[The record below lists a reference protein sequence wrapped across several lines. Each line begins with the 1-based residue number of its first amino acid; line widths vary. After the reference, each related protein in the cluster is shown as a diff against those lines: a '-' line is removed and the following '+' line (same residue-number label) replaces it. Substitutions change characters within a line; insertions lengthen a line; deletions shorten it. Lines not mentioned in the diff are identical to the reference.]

1 MLSGTKGVIFG
12 ILFYGSLLL
21 TPFCLL
27 GLAVCGFM
35 LIWEPDA
42 FRTRWTKYRTWIFCL
57 SIPIIVSIAS
67 VTWLHYHRSFPNGYH
82 IVYMSSDAC
91 NMCHGS
97 SVVIDQH
104 IIEYSIV
111 TNGNIVSGELGSGEM
126 FSLNTTTGNVTY
138 TKPATTDIGTGQTA
152 TQ

>member
-1 MLSGTKGVIFG
+1 
-12 ILFYGSLLL
+12 
-21 TPFCLL
+21 
-27 GLAVCGFM
+27 
-35 LIWEPDA
+35 
-42 FRTRWTKYRTWIFCL
+42 
-57 SIPIIVSIAS
+57 
-67 VTWLHYHRSFPNGYH
+67 
-82 IVYMSSDAC
+82 
-91 NMCHGS
+91 MCHGS